1 MADRS
6 EHRSGMSQSEA
17 FYKALIP
24 DGVHLAPSRKTEGG
38 FRGATLDNETNE
50 LRGQA
55 EFVEVNPADDSD
67 DEDSSGAPIPPL
79 LAAALGI
86 AAGVLGTIVV
96 VKQAPRIKS
105 WWLEAAL
112 PGLRSKWATLT
123 KSKDEG
129 TESADDDGAIRVGD
143 FSRELTVAVDDQ
155 RSAMSSTEAQQRF
168 LTLLL
173 AAAIVADQTRLLKDA
188 RIVDD
193 AQLLGLRGAMETITG
208 PEVAEMAN
216 GLLEA
221 DTGLL
226 DDGTREIFLQVFGGG
241 ALVDG
246 HYVPLRPEQIESALH
261 LPDDK
266 RSP

>member
-1 MADRS
+1 MGQREEFFRAV
-6 EHRSGMSQSEA
+6 
-17 FYKALIP
+17 FP
-24 DGVHLAPSRKTEGG
+24 DGVHLASSRKTEGA
-38 FRGATLDNETNE
+38 FRGAVFDNETNT
-50 LRGQA
+50 LQGQA
-55 EFVEVNPADDSD
+55 EFFRVDPADDSG
-67 DEDSSGAPIPPL
+67 DEDGSEAPIPPL

-112 PGLRSKWATLT
+112 PGLRSKWVRLT

-129 TESADDDGAIRVGD
+129 AESADDSPDIRVRD

-155 RSAMSSTEAQQRF
+155 RSPMSSTEAQQRF
-168 LTLLL
+168 LTMLL
-173 AAAIVADQTRLLKDA
+173 AAAIVADQTRLLKDV

-193 AQLLGLRGAMETITG
+193 AQLLGLRGAMEALTG
-208 PEVAEMAN
+208 PQVAEMAN

-226 DDGTREIFLQVFGGG
+226 DDGTREIFLQAFGGG
-241 ALVDG
+241 AYVDG
-246 HYVPLRPEQIESALH
+246 HYVPLHPERIDSALR
-261 LPDDK
+261 LPDSG
-266 RSP
+266 SPSQ